1 MYRRLAMTRRLRAI
15 ASPLALLAAISLLSL
30 GARVAL
36 LDQPCRPGC
45 RTPND
50 HLLVFDEVY
59 YVNAAR
65 VIAGIVPPSNQ
76 KYTSEPLG
84 DDPNAEHPQLVK
96 LLMAGSIELFGD
108 NPFAWR
114 LISLLL
120 GSVAILGMFA
130 LVRAAGGGPW
140 PALAAATLIAADNL
154 VLVHSRIG
162 TLDVPTL
169 AAMIWGVV
177 LYLRGRPLAAGLLIG
192 VGSCM
197 KLVAPYAL
205 IVIALLELLRAGR
218 RVPARRALVRAGTCI
233 ASAAASLIAL
243 LAILDRVAPPYDAA
257 QGTSLAFSP
266 FRHLAHIL
274 SYGANQSSPHGPQ
287 GIASY
292 PWTWLVDYKPITY
305 LNINPARPAP
315 GLYHVHPAAHFVGM
329 ISPVVLLVGVPGLAF
344 VLWGL
349 IRAARVPRRAAGGAA
364 GGAEF
369 RLGEVPILAL
379 AWFLGTFVP
388 FVLLAVVFQRTSYL
402 YYMVVVMP
410 GVYLAAVYLL
420 WRARRYRWLIALW
433 WVALVA
439 AVVIMYPFTPLP

>member
-1 MYRRLAMTRRLRAI
+1 MYRRLAMARRLSAI
-15 ASPLALLAAISLLSL
+15 ASPLALLAAVSLLSL

-36 LDQPCRPGC
+36 LDQPCRSDC
-45 RTPND
+45 RAAND

-65 VIAGIVPPSNQ
+65 VIAGVVPPSNQ
-76 KYTSEPLG
+76 KYASAPLG

-114 LISLLL
+114 LTSLLL

-130 LVRAAGGGPW
+130 LVSAAGGGRW
-140 PALAAATLIAADNL
+140 PALAGATMMAADNL
-154 VLVHSRIG
+154 LLVHSRIG

-177 LYLRGRPLAAGLLIG
+177 LYLRGRPLAAGLVIG

-205 IVIALLELLRAGR
+205 IVIALVELLRAGR
-218 RVPARRALVRAGTCI
+218 RVPTRSALVRAGTCI
-233 ASAAASLIAL
+233 ATAAAAFLAL

-257 QGTSLAFSP
+257 SGTSLGFSP

-274 SYGANQSSPHGPQ
+274 SYGAGQSSPHGPH

-315 GLYHVHPAAHFVGM
+315 GLYGVHPAAHFLGM
-329 ISPVVLLVGVPGLAF
+329 ISPVVLLVGTPGVVF
-344 VLWGL
+344 VLWEL
-349 IRAARVPRRAAGGAA
+349 IRARRAPRRV
-364 GGAEF
+364 ESSVN
-369 RLGEVPILAL
+369 EIPIVAL

-388 FVLLAVVFQRTSYL
+388 FVVLAVVFQRTSYL

-410 GVYLAAVYLL
+410 GLYLAGGYVL

-433 WVALVA
+433 WVALLA
-439 AVVIMYPFTPLP
+439 AVIIMYPFTPLP